1 MLGDKS
7 FDFHVNLR
15 SFCVYLGSKVT
26 ERVNGEREFSACFG
40 RSTCL
45 FHLLKKKEAIVPLKQ
60 SREPQEA
67 SNVLI
72 ETAAQEQQRK
82 AVLRAS

>member
-45 FHLLKKKEAIVPLKQ
+45 FHLLKKKAIVPLKQ

-82 AVLRAS
+82 AVLRAA